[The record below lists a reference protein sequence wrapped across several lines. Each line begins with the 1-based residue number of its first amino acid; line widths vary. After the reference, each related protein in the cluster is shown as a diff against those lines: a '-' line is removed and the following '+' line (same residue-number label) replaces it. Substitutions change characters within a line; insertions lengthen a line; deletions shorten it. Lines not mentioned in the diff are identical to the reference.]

1 MMLMVDIQ
9 QNCIL
14 WNNDG
19 ENVLFSSSLD
29 YILYENL
36 RRKSTTLCILTSPLR
51 RLLNAPLKIPTSLIK
66 FHILHKDHKRNSNI
80 VRCFFRYLQR
90 LFFSFFEYE
99 VEIWRWWWWQ
109 CWTAT
114 ALSSVAIFFFFF
126 VSMRY
131 KFGDGDGGGAEPQ
144 WRNGLQ
150 FCGCSSNK
158 SVTLDFPRES
168 CS

>member
-114 ALSSVAIFFFFF
+114 ALSSVAIFFFFLW
-126 VSMRY
+126 VWGINLEMVMV
-131 KFGDGDGGGAEPQ
+131 AVLN
-144 WRNGLQ
+144 RNGAMDLR
-150 FCGCSSNK
+150 
-158 SVTLDFPRES
+158 SVAVLLTKVSR
-168 CS
+168 